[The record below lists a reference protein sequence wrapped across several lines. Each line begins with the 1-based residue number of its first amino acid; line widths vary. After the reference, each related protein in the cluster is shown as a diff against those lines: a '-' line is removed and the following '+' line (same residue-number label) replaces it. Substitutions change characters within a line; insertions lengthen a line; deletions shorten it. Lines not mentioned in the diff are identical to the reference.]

1 MFVFTHNTVIE
12 AGWKSQKEEATTV
25 SWQEQMSVKPTF
37 SIQKELTTPPK
48 PLNEG
53 TLLGKMEKHSLGT
66 PATRAEII
74 EKLIKSE
81 LMERT
86 PSGLQVSPKRQ
97 AVVGASQPIFSHSGI
112 DGEMGKGIRTDR

>member
-1 MFVFTHNTVIE
+1 
-12 AGWKSQKEEATTV
+12 
-25 SWQEQMSVKPTF
+25 MSVKPTF
-37 SIQKELTTPPK
+37 SIQKELTMPPK

-86 PSGLQVSPKRQ
+86 PSGLQVSPK
-97 AVVGASQPIFSHSGI
+97 ASSCWC
-112 DGEMGKGIRTDR
+112 